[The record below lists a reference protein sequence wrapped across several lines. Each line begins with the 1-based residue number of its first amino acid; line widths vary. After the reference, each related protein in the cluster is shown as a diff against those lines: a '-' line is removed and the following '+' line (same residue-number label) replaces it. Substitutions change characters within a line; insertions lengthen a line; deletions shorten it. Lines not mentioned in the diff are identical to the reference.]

1 MLYGM
6 GDDDF
11 EEPDFIREN
20 RLNYKKVF
28 LVILLII
35 CITFVI
41 VVAFNSFKDS
51 NQASKEQ
58 LSNANNQEI
67 IEDDIIDNVDGNT
80 EDSFDEHENDE
91 VNDDDNNDSN
101 NGVVILKPENLKPVE
116 EEIIDVS
123 ESKNTIQSHNI
134 EEIQK
139 QFLPQPNENSK
150 QLIKDIY
157 GSDEKQVYLTFDD
170 GPSKHVTPQV
180 LDILDENDIKA
191 TFFVL
196 GQYVDRNPEIL
207 RREFDSGHYIANHSY
222 THEYPILYESK
233 DTVFDEFR
241 RCEESIRNALGI
253 PEFNTYLFRFPGGSS
268 GGRYK
273 KVKSEAR
280 ELFDTYGIAYTN
292 WNCLTGDAAGSNTKE
307 ECLAEM
313 IKTKGNQNSI
323 ILLMHDSENKTQT
336 VEALPD
342 IIKYFKDEGYVFK
355 NFYEIFK

>member
-11 EEPDFIREN
+11 EEPNFIREN

-28 LVILLII
+28 LVILLIV
-35 CITFVI
+35 CIAFVI

-58 LSNANNQEI
+58 LGNANNQVLN
-67 IEDDIIDNVDGNT
+67 D
-80 EDSFDEHENDE
+80 DE
-91 VNDDDNNDSN
+91 VKLEEKNDSN
-101 NGVVILKPENLKPVE
+101 ESKKENSNNNNDVIVLKPENLKPVE
-116 EEIIDVS
+116 EELIDVS

-134 EEIQK
+134 EDIQK
-139 QFLPQPNENSK
+139 QFLPKPNENSK

-170 GPSKHVTPQV
+170 GPSKHITPQV
-180 LDILDENDIKA
+180 LDILDENDVKA

-196 GQYVDRNPEIL
+196 GQYVDRNPEL
-207 RREFDSGHYIANHSY
+207 LKREFNSGHYIANHSY

-241 RCEESIRNALGI
+241 RCEESIRNALEI
-253 PEFNTYLFRFPGGSS
+253 PDFNTYLFRFPGGSS

-273 KVKSEAR
+273 TVKSEAR
-280 ELFDTYGIAYTN
+280 DLFDSYGIAYTN
-292 WNCLTGDAAGSNTKE
+292 WNCLTGDAAGSRTKE
-307 ECLAEM
+307 ECLEEM

-323 ILLMHDSENKTQT
+323 ILLMHDSDNKTQT